1 MSMKWNP
8 PHEVAK
14 WLVHGTDGVEMGA
27 CLAMDAVREFIERD
41 SLHWI
46 LVLASS
52 ERGSGK
58 SQAAEWL
65 RVRLLELLGAGDRR
79 VAAIRRRASSGLW
92 LWVECASLTALDGLK
107 PWERAEALERMRSC
121 WLLVLD
127 DLGLEP
133 DVEYMRTLLQ
143 SRQGDGLLTL
153 VTTNLVDAKGEH
165 AGSHVHFVTRYGGR
179 LSSRLRRT
187 GDVDAGELS
196 AWRHVP
202 HRDMRGRTEP
212 KLKPR
217 AEAIERPAPSTIDE
231 LAAPLLRSTSPRL
244 VAEQQEQATRDR
256 RSVDDVAREAN
267 RRKVLAGI
275 VLEEVE
281 AAAERGDANARLFL
295 EGARLRIAYADDNEA
310 RRAAGSE
317 G

>member
-1 MSMKWNP
+1 MSMRWVP

-14 WLVHGTDGVEMGA
+14 WLACGTAGVEMGR
-27 CLAMDAVREFIERD
+27 CLAMDAVQEYLDRA

-65 RVRLLELLGAGDRR
+65 RVRLLELLEAGDPR
-79 VAAIRRRASSGLW
+79 VEAVRRRATSGLW
-92 LWVECASLTALDGLK
+92 LWCECASLTALDELK
-107 PWERAEALERMRSC
+107 PWEKAAALERMRSC

-133 DVEYMRTLLQ
+133 DVEHMRTLLQ
-143 SRQGDGLLTL
+143 GRQGDGLMTI
-153 VTTNLVDAKGEH
+153 VTTNMVDTEGKH
-165 AGSHVHFVTRYGGR
+165 AGSHKHFVDRYGGR
-179 LSSRLRRT
+179 LSSRLRRM

-202 HRDMRGRTEP
+202 HRDMRGRVEP

-217 AEAIERPAPSTIDE
+217 PANDERATPARIDE
-231 LAAPLLRSTSPRL
+231 ILAPLLRSTNPRA
-244 VAEQQEQATRDR
+244 VAVAKEQDTRDR
-256 RSVDDVAREAN
+256 WAADEAIRDAN
-267 RRKVLAGI
+267 RRKVWGSLA
-275 VLEEVE
+275 LDELAQ
-281 AAAERGDANARLFL
+281 AAMRGDGQACDLLDAV
-295 EGARLRIAYADDNEA
+295 A
-310 RRAAGSE
+310 RRAAGRDE
-317 G
+317 R